1 MPAKKSA
8 KSKPE
13 IAPLPA
19 EEKTTKRLWA
29 THGGM
34 DDVNYQRSAQVTLW
48 TIMGGLA
55 IAVLVTELDTL
66 WAQMQAG
73 RWYLALYAISSF
85 FAAVLGWT
93 LQVWGALVL
102 KFRITVTN
110 TFLIVGSSFS
120 IVIQCLQITHPIGW
134 LAATF
139 VSGLFFLIM
148 QIHFMRSG
156 AWEPFS
162 ADVVAQFKKNFW
174 VYGLWPLLCLAGIVH
189 HYLAPSSLTET
200 IWGVIALA
208 TYTDAFFRQSRGME
222 RERNDLGIL

>member
-1 MPAKKSA
+1 MPTKKNSQSA
-8 KSKPE
+8 PVAVDEKPKSS
-13 IAPLPA
+13 
-19 EEKTTKRLWA
+19 WSV
-29 THGGM
+29 HGGM
-34 DDVNYQRSAQVTLW
+34 DDINYQRSAQVTLW

-55 IAVLVTELDTL
+55 IAVLVTELDSL

-85 FAAVLGWT
+85 LAIVLGWT

-110 TFLIVGSSFS
+110 TFLIVGSSFA

-139 VSGLFFLIM
+139 VSGLFLLIL

-162 ADVVAQFKKNFW
+162 ADVVAQFKKNFL
-174 VYGLWPLLCLAGIVH
+174 VYGLWPLLCLTGIVH

-222 RERNDLGIL
+222 RERKDLVIP

>member
-1 MPAKKSA
+1 MPAKKNSQT
-8 KSKPE
+8 KPVVV
-13 IAPLPA
+13 
-19 EEKTTKRLWA
+19 EEKPKSPWSG
-29 THGGM
+29 HGGM

-55 IAVLVTELDTL
+55 IAVLVTKLDSL
-66 WAQMQAG
+66 WAEMQAG
-73 RWYLALYAISSF
+73 RWYLALYAVSSF
-85 FAAVLGWT
+85 FAILLGWT

-110 TFLIVGSSFS
+110 TFLIVGSSFA
-120 IVIQCLQITHPIGW
+120 IVIQSLQITHPIGW

-139 VSGLFFLIM
+139 VSGLLLLIM

-162 ADVVAQFKKNFW
+162 ADVVAQLKKNFW
-174 VYGLWPLLCLAGIVH
+174 IYGLWPLLCLAGMVH
-189 HYLAPSSLTET
+189 HYLAPSSFTET

-208 TYTDAFFRQSRGME
+208 TYTDAFLRQSRGME
-222 RERNDLGIL
+222 RERKDLGIL